1 MEYGQ
6 LTVETIDEVAPR
18 LRAFTRDLMH
28 RLKLAGFTV
37 GTTTIFLL
45 NSTDHPIEVPCLV
58 NGVVVHMAFDAML
71 PVWASTPRA
80 RVCVRFNLGKHYFYV
95 ERGSINPKTAKFP
108 IRKILKRFLVGVQ
121 KGELQNKREEI
132 KFRNRDQAERAFQ
145 LLSKDL
151 QAPVQAEDPSIIK
164 LRNIK
169 IKRLDQV
176 PNRVILLLSVT
187 HEEVREIVRRYR

>member
-18 LRAFTRDLMH
+18 LRAFTRDLLH

-58 NGVVVHMAFDAML
+58 NGVMVQMTFDAML
-71 PVWASTPRA
+71 PIWSSTPRA
-80 RVCVRFNLGKHYFYV
+80 RVCVRFNWGKHYFYV
-95 ERGSINPKTAKFP
+95 ERGNINPRTAKFP
-108 IRKILKRFLVGVQ
+108 IRKILKRFLIGVQ
-121 KGELQNKREEI
+121 KGERQNKREEI
-132 KFRNRDQAERAFQ
+132 KLKKRDQADRAFQ

-151 QAPVQAEDPSIIK
+151 QVPVQAEDPSLIK
-164 LRNIK
+164 MRNIK

-176 PNRVILLLSVT
+176 PNRVIILLSVT
-187 HEEVREIVRRYR
+187 HEEVREIVRKYR